1 VHHQWSGTLSCNW
14 DPEHTHTHTHT
25 HTHPLTQGEVIH
37 VVYQVWWPCSILGK
51 KTVMLQTINATPRSH
66 P

>member
-25 HTHPLTQGEVIH
+25 HTL
-37 VVYQVWWPCSILGK
+37 
-51 KTVMLQTINATPRSH
+51 
-66 P
+66 